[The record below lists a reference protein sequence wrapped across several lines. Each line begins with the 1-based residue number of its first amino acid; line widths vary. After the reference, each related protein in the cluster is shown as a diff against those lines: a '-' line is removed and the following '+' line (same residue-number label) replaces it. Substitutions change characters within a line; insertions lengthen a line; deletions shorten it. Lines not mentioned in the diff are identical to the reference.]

1 MTNDGSIAIGS
12 VSWNRLSSAIR
23 RRNNA
28 VARQNGKHRLKKR
41 RVAIPCANKQQQTGG
56 SLMGIRIFH
65 VAVMLSI
72 IQALSAGTVQAQLA
86 DTVLFNG
93 KILTVDGDFSVREAL
108 AIDHGRV
115 LATGTSLQMQKLAG
129 DHARQIDLG
138 GRTVIPGLTDGH
150 IHGVRAAAT
159 FGTEVNW
166 IGVPTLKE
174 ALERIH
180 QAAQTQKPGS
190 WIIVAGGWTEE
201 QFAEKR
207 RPNAAEIVQAA
218 PDNPVYVQHLYDWL
232 LLSPKAME
240 ALNIKEDS
248 DVPPQGRLERDAAA
262 KPTGVVI
269 GNGNTLLKIFDK
281 VPRPSLDEQVDG
293 SRKFFREMNSLGITG
308 IVDGG
313 GVSMYPANYQ
323 AVFQLWHDRQLTVR
337 VAYHLCAPKPG
348 SELADLQNLTQLLP
362 QNFGD
367 DMLHFNGPGEILI
380 WADWTDGDITPDGK
394 ARLLDLLKWAAS
406 KRYTIQLHWN
416 PNRTVHDLLDVIEE
430 VNKDHPVRDL
440 RWTVLHLYNASEESL
455 SRIKQ
460 LGLIWGVQD
469 GLYFGGERF
478 QKDEGA
484 AAARNLPRIATA
496 LRMGITVT
504 AGTDAHRVSSY
515 NPFVSLQWYLD
526 GTTIG
531 GTQTRGAEEAPS
543 RRQALEM
550 YTRNSAFEA
559 NEDDRRGTLEP
570 GKLADLA
577 VLSADYMTVPVNEVG
592 RIRSVMTML
601 GGKVVYADNPFAGLA
616 AKE

>member
-1 MTNDGSIAIGS
+1 MK
-12 VSWNRLSSAIR
+12 
-23 RRNNA
+23 
-28 VARQNGKHRLKKR
+28 QN
-41 RVAIPCANKQQQTGG
+41 
-56 SLMGIRIFH
+56 IRI
-65 VAVMLSI
+65 VCGAAALLVLG
-72 IQALSAGTVQAQLA
+72 QALSAATAQAQIA

-93 KILTVDGDFSVREAL
+93 KVLTGDKDFSTKQAL
-108 AIDHGRV
+108 AIDHGHV
-115 LATGTSLQMQKLAG
+115 LATGTSQAMRKLAG
-129 DHARQIDLG
+129 ENARLIDLG

-150 IHGVRAAAT
+150 IHGVRAAAS

-166 IGVPTLKE
+166 IGVPTLKQ
-174 ALERIH
+174 ALEKIH

-207 RPNAAEIVQAA
+207 RPNAAEVVAAA
-218 PDNPVYVQHLYDWL
+218 PDNPVYIQHLYDWL
-232 LLSPKAME
+232 LLSPKAMQV
-240 ALNIKEDS
+240 LNINDDS
-248 DVPPQGRLERDAAA
+248 DVTPGGKLERDDAQ

-281 VPRPSLDEQVDG
+281 VPHPSMDEQVDG
-293 SRKFFREMNSLGITG
+293 SKKFFREMNSLGITG

-323 AVFQLWHDRQLTVR
+323 ALFKLWHDQQLTVR

-380 WADWTDGDITPDGK
+380 WADWTDGDITPDGRAK
-394 ARLLDLLKWAAS
+394 LFDLLKWAAS

-416 PNRTVHDLLDVIEE
+416 PNRTVNNLLDVIEE
-430 VNKDHPVRDL
+430 ISKDNPVRDL
-440 RWTVLHLYNASEESL
+440 RWTVLHLYNASEDNL
-455 SRIKQ
+455 ARIKK

-469 GLYFGGERF
+469 GLYFGGERL
-478 QKDEGA
+478 QQEVGVE
-484 AAARNLPRIATA
+484 AARSLPRIATA

-531 GTQTRGAEEAPS
+531 GTQTRDAAEAPT

-577 VLSADYMTVPVNEVG
+577 VLSADYLTVPVKEVG
-592 RIRSVMTML
+592 KIRSVLTMV
-601 GGKVVYADNPFAGLA
+601 GGKAVFADKPFAGLE
-616 AKE
+616 AK

>member
-1 MTNDGSIAIGS
+1 
-12 VSWNRLSSAIR
+12 
-23 RRNNA
+23 
-28 VARQNGKHRLKKR
+28 
-41 RVAIPCANKQQQTGG
+41 
-56 SLMGIRIFH
+56 
-65 VAVMLSI
+65 
-72 IQALSAGTVQAQLA
+72 
-86 DTVLFNG
+86 VLFNG
-93 KILTVDGDFSVREAL
+93 KIITVDEDFSITEAI
-108 AIDHGRV
+108 AVDHGRV
-115 LATGTSLQMQKLAG
+115 VSTGASQDMRKLAAEN
-129 DHARQIDLG
+129 ARLIDLG

-166 IGVPTLKE
+166 IGVATLKQ
-174 ALERIH
+174 ALEKIH
-180 QAAQTQKPGS
+180 RAARTQKPGS
-190 WIIVAGGWTEE
+190 WIVVAGGWTEE

-207 RPNAAEIVQAA
+207 RPNATEVVQAA
-218 PDNPVYVQHLYDWL
+218 PDNPVYIQHLYDWL

-240 ALNIKEDS
+240 ALNIRDDA
-248 DVPPQGRLERDAAA
+248 DVMPGGSLERDDAK
-262 KPTGVVI
+262 KPTGVVT

-281 VPRPSLDEQVDG
+281 LPRPSFDEQVAG
-293 SRKFFREMNSLGITG
+293 SRKFLREMNSLGITG

-323 AVFQLWHDRQLTVR
+323 ALFKLWQEHRLTVR
-337 VAYHLCAPKPG
+337 VAYHLSAPKPG

-367 DMLHFNGPGEILI
+367 EMLHFNGPGEILI

-394 ARLLDLLKWAAS
+394 AKLFELLTWAAS
-406 KRYTIQLHWN
+406 KRYTIQIHWN
-416 PNRTVHDLLDVIEE
+416 PDRTVHDLLDVVEQ
-430 VNKDHPVRDL
+430 VGKDNPVREL
-440 RWTVLHLYNASEESL
+440 RWTVLHLYNASEDSL
-455 SRIKQ
+455 NRIKQ

-469 GLYFGGERF
+469 GPYFGGERL
-478 QKDEGA
+478 QREVGVD
-484 AAARNLPRIATA
+484 AARKLPPIATA
-496 LRMGITVT
+496 LRMGIVVA

-531 GTQTRGAEEAPS
+531 GTQTRGREEAPT

-577 VLSADYMTVPVNEVG
+577 VLTADYMTVPVQDIG
-592 RIRSVMTML
+592 KIRSVLTMV
-601 GGKVVYADNPFAGLA
+601 GGKIVFADEPFAGFDA
-616 AKE
+616 R